1 MKDNNIIFYHKMM
14 NYCPAYKEKDLLK
27 LNLTWNKSETKE
39 IIKLSVK
46 FGKTVPSWNKC
57 PTSSNEAYIPLKR
70 VAPIW
75 HLEKWGLCH
84 LHGLKLLKTTCA
96 SLIMMMNFYLF
107 HIKTNVSNRMSL
119 NSPFVEITFMY
130 NLFQRKRQKLLPKT

>member
-46 FGKTVPSWNKC
+46 FGKTVPS
-57 PTSSNEAYIPLKR
+57 
-70 VAPIW
+70 
-75 HLEKWGLCH
+75 
-84 LHGLKLLKTTCA
+84 
-96 SLIMMMNFYLF
+96 
-107 HIKTNVSNRMSL
+107 
-119 NSPFVEITFMY
+119 
-130 NLFQRKRQKLLPKT
+130 